1 MNVSTLTR
9 LSVLDQLTN
18 LTLGTI
24 SDLQS
29 GSLLDKETIGNVVFN
44 VHHFTQFL
52 FDGNHVYIYSPKK
65 NDENINQPQKWTFFY
80 VPVLQPMQTAV
91 ILPWVTIN
99 KLEVRV
105 RLALGTPEVEEAAR
119 AAIAN
124 QFSPVIAEKYS
135 KSWVVAPLMLDSLSA
150 YIVTVGSI
158 PVIGVAPFHIDN
170 PYSNVVTFRFV
181 CPIKEIALIVA
192 AGLLTGDFDIEVSL
206 YFSGMHRVRTNMMA
220 ITATQLQSVLT
231 KTIADGGGTNSTYIH
246 RDQATSFVAKYV
258 TNVKK
263 LIYIEDV
270 NADMSILTRGLEQ
283 QLAALFQ
290 QGITKAQEIQIH
302 VGAFNQVWRSADL
315 NPDRIASEMSK
326 MFTFNETE
334 TKKHNNGENYYSV
347 NQRKDCYLPSHTPLD
362 LRIRTIFT
370 AIDIIV
376 HGEHQKKNSEEY
388 ETTSHN
394 AVSESDIKRA
404 ASQVSIE
411 GAWEGKKFIPKSF
424 KVFRL
429 IDLVDQLQV
438 AIISK
443 QLLAEKRNGAV
454 IRRIGA
460 STSLSSSFN
469 FFSSLSNDTL
479 FASLENTSLLTLPEN
494 IKFSSFLNNENII
507 PPENNKNLL
516 TGEVKLY
523 AGSSP
528 PLYPWLLC
536 DGSIISRSEYPRL
549 FEVIGTKYGEGHN
562 STTFKLPDLR
572 GRVPLG
578 VDNEQLRV
586 DIATKV
592 GDEGGNAKHK
602 LTVEQLPSHVHS
614 SGILQ
619 NSYDGQHAHD
629 IYDPGHNHGGMT
641 GSYAVTSSTSTN
653 YGEYNYQMNG
663 YRKWQAYAISTSF
676 TQISLHSNGN
686 HTHQITGH
694 TGAVGQYES
703 FFILPPFQT
712 FYYIIYAD

>member
-270 NADMSILTRGLEQ
+270 NADMSILTRGLE
-283 QLAALFQ
+283 
-290 QGITKAQEIQIH
+290 
-302 VGAFNQVWRSADL
+302 
-315 NPDRIASEMSK
+315 
-326 MFTFNETE
+326 
-334 TKKHNNGENYYSV
+334 
-347 NQRKDCYLPSHTPLD
+347 
-362 LRIRTIFT
+362 
-370 AIDIIV
+370 
-376 HGEHQKKNSEEY
+376 
-388 ETTSHN
+388 
-394 AVSESDIKRA
+394 
-404 ASQVSIE
+404 
-411 GAWEGKKFIPKSF
+411 
-424 KVFRL
+424 
-429 IDLVDQLQV
+429 
-438 AIISK
+438 
-443 QLLAEKRNGAV
+443 
-454 IRRIGA
+454 
-460 STSLSSSFN
+460 
-469 FFSSLSNDTL
+469 
-479 FASLENTSLLTLPEN
+479 
-494 IKFSSFLNNENII
+494 
-507 PPENNKNLL
+507 
-516 TGEVKLY
+516 
-523 AGSSP
+523 
-528 PLYPWLLC
+528 
-536 DGSIISRSEYPRL
+536 
-549 FEVIGTKYGEGHN
+549 
-562 STTFKLPDLR
+562 
-572 GRVPLG
+572 
-578 VDNEQLRV
+578 
-586 DIATKV
+586 
-592 GDEGGNAKHK
+592 
-602 LTVEQLPSHVHS
+602 
-614 SGILQ
+614 
-619 NSYDGQHAHD
+619 
-629 IYDPGHNHGGMT
+629 
-641 GSYAVTSSTSTN
+641 
-653 YGEYNYQMNG
+653 
-663 YRKWQAYAISTSF
+663 
-676 TQISLHSNGN
+676 
-686 HTHQITGH
+686 
-694 TGAVGQYES
+694 
-703 FFILPPFQT
+703 
-712 FYYIIYAD
+712 